1 MPRMGRVVLPNY
13 PHHVVQRGHNRQ
25 VVFAGESDFQRYL
38 DDVRELKAAFG
49 VQVYAYCLM
58 TNHVHLLLCPG
69 EAIAGLGQMM
79 KSLAARATRY
89 RNKLEG
95 RSGTLWESR
104 YKSSPVQTE
113 LYLLACMRYI
123 ELNPVRAAMV
133 SEPDSYVWSSYR
145 QHAGIDAEAWID
157 YDPCYLGLGDIDS
170 DRGERYGRFVSKGV
184 PDKERSL
191 ICQALQRGQLT
202 GNDRFVDDVEKIL
215 GRRVEFRAQ
224 GRPGKADD

>member
-25 VVFAGESDFQRYL
+25 VVFAGAADYQRYL

-49 VQVYAYCLM
+49 VRVYAYCLM

-69 EAIAGLGQMM
+69 EAVSGLGQMM

-89 RNKLEG
+89 RNRLEG

-113 LYLLACMRYI
+113 LYLLACIRYI

-133 SEPDSYVWSSYR
+133 SEPGSYGWSSHS
-145 QHAGIDAEAWID
+145 QHAGADGEVWID
-157 YDPCYLGLGDIDS
+157 HDLCYLGLGDTDS
-170 DRGERYGRFVSKGV
+170 ERGERYRQFVADGV
-184 PDKERSL
+184 PEQEKSL
-191 ICQALQRGQLT
+191 IRQALQRGQLT
-202 GNDRFVDDVEKIL
+202 GNNQI
-215 GRRVEFRAQ
+215 RR
-224 GRPGKADD
+224 